1 MYSQGK
7 MRIITYDIQV
17 VKIDIYLQTGKYFYC
32 ISRRHCFTYVHETF
46 FSLNC
51 YIYLF

>member
-17 VKIDIYLQTGKYFYC
+17 VKIDIYLQTGKYFY
-32 ISRRHCFTYVHETF
+32 F
-46 FSLNC
+46 
-51 YIYLF
+51 IYLFRDVIVLHMYMRRSLV